1 VKSPLVSVLICSYNA
16 ERFIEATL
24 RSVLDQTYRDLEVLV
39 LDNCS
44 SDGTVGI
51 LDRIGGEEPR
61 LKLYRGKE
69 NVGAYGGLNY
79 LLDRAAGK
87 YIAIQDHDDIWHPD
101 KVRQQVEFLEENSRY
116 VGCGTAIVNYY
127 ERYDTFL
134 LRKQMEVSSIAWHTS
149 LVFRNYG
156 KRYVASVK
164 VATDFHFMKHVLCGG
179 RKLIRNFGEPYVLR
193 RIRADGSNLSTAWA
207 RLANAKDILQ
217 VDIALFDKLCLVN
230 RLLMPGR
237 LVDYLLVKLLLR
249 RSIIGR
255 QEMENDEILRA
266 YVRPLS

>member
-1 VKSPLVSVLICSYNA
+1 MKSPLVSVLICSYNA

-51 LDRIGGEEPR
+51 LERIGGEEPR

-101 KVRQQVEFLEENSRY
+101 KVRRQVEFLEENSRY

-134 LRKQMEVSSIAWHTS
+134 LRRQMEVSSIAWHTS
-149 LVFRNYG
+149 LVYRRSDL
-156 KRYVASVK
+156 RYDAKAK
-164 VATDFHFMKHVLCGG
+164 VGNDFHFMKQLLCSGD
-179 RKLIRNFGEPYVLR
+179 RRIYNFGEPCVLR
-193 RIRADGSNLSTAWA
+193 TIRADRSNLSTKWIVSSNLGA
-207 RLANAKDILQ
+207 ILRAEIGLL
-217 VDIALFDKLCLVN
+217 DKIAVLN
-230 RLLMPGR
+230 RLLLPAGI
-237 LVDYLLVKLLLR
+237 VDFILLR
-249 RSIIGR
+249 VLMRR
-255 QEMENDEILRA
+255 N
-266 YVRPLS
+266 VLSRTDVKKHFEGY